1 VIIACRSAERARAAI
16 ADIERGGEA
25 TMAGTMEYTPLDAN
39 KVGTISAVELDLA
52 DLTSVERCAA
62 EILNKEGKIDVLF
75 ANAGIMAL

>member
-1 VIIACRSAERARAAI
+1 
-16 ADIERGGEA
+16 
-25 TMAGTMEYTPLDAN
+25 MAGTMEYTPLDAN